1 MRCWRHAPCK
11 KPQGSRRLPR
21 FGSRHEK
28 AKATAKATA
37 TARVLWLLFM
47 LFRFATS
54 APAWVFYKWWMWV
67 WIWMWWYWYYVLW
80 VYSKMRRA
88 FRLGKKR
95 ALPSGVFRLRFAPV
109 PPKSRRDFPPAPLT
123 LAGRCRYR
131 IRARAPRDQDVRC
144 AASASRSGRPSRETE
159 AVALS
164 GRSLT

>member
-1 MRCWRHAPCK
+1 MSAGVTPLAK
-11 KPQGSRRLPR
+11 KTQGARRLPR
-21 FGSRHEK
+21 FVSRHEK
-28 AKATAKATA
+28 ATATAKTKAK
-37 TARVLWLLFM
+37 ARVLWLLFM

-54 APAWVFYKWWMWV
+54 APAWVFYKWWMWAWV
-67 WIWMWWYWYYVLW
+67 WIWMWWYYVLW

-88 FRLGKKR
+88 FRQGKKR
-95 ALPSGVFRLRFAPV
+95 ALPSGVFRLRSASV

-123 LAGRCRYR
+123 LAGSCRYR